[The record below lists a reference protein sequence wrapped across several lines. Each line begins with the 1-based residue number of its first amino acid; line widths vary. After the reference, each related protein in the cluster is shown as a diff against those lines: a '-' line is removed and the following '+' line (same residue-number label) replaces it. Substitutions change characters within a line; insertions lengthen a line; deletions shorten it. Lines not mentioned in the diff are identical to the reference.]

1 MKPLYIIFLKTGDL
15 GKQLKCTVKKGDAVR
30 CLKIKLLLGDETI
43 GDFKFLYSFL
53 YFHSIRFIIKTL
65 ESVILLYNF

>member
-1 MKPLYIIFLKTGDL
+1 M
-15 GKQLKCTVKKGDAVR
+15 KKGDAVR

-53 YFHSIRFIIKTL
+53 YFHGISFIIKTL
-65 ESVILLYNF
+65 ENVIV

>member
-1 MKPLYIIFLKTGDL
+1 M
-15 GKQLKCTVKKGDAVR
+15 KKGDAVR

-53 YFHSIRFIIKTL
+53 YFSISFIIETL
-65 ESVILLYNF
+65 ENVILLYHF